1 MQRGVRREEED
12 EMSNQRRANTALVW
26 ALSVLLAIVF
36 LGAGIPKLL
45 GTSTMGLQAAAMRG
59 FPGWLREVVGV
70 AEIAGALALLVPS
83 VAAYAAVGLAVLM
96 VPATITQVMSGE
108 PGVYVPIGLFVL
120 LLGLAWRRNP
130 EAIRTAVAGI
140 LKAPHPVL
148 REGVVAGAIGATCIA
163 VWFFIVDLVAG
174 RPLFTPLTLGRA
186 LFSVLRPTP
195 SGFGDFGPIL
205 GYTVFHYAAFI
216 AVGFVAA
223 VAARIA
229 NHEPSVL
236 LGFAVLFAAFEVGF
250 YALVAL
256 LQQASALGTL
266 AWYQVMAGNIIAA
279 AAMGAYM
286 VRVHPL
292 IRQQL
297 AHAFDQQAPSP
308 NHRKVPGLTS

>member
-1 MQRGVRREEED
+1 MCR
-12 EMSNQRRANTALVW
+12 
-26 ALSVLLAIVF
+26 LSF
-36 LGAGIPKLL
+36 
-45 GTSTMGLQAAAMRG
+45 SCCC
-59 FPGWLREVVGV
+59 
-70 AEIAGALALLVPS
+70 
-83 VAAYAAVGLAVLM
+83 
-96 VPATITQVMSGE
+96 
-108 PGVYVPIGLFVL
+108 
-120 LLGLAWRRNP
+120 LAWRGG
-130 EAIRTAVAGI
+130 AILRRSVRRSPAYSN
-140 LKAPHPVL
+140 APHPIL
-148 REGVVAGAIGATCIA
+148 REGVVAGVIGATCIA
-163 VWFFIVDLVAG
+163 VWFFIVNVIAG

-236 LGFAVLFAAFEVGF
+236 LGFAVLFAACEVGF

-266 AWYQVMAGNIIAA
+266 AWYQVMAGNLIAS
-279 AAMGAYM
+279 AAMGYYM
-286 VRVHPL
+286 VRAHPM

-297 AHAFDQQAPSP
+297 AHAFDQQTPDQ
-308 NHRKVPGLTS
+308 RKVPGLTS